1 MGILLGAV
9 GGSAV
14 EREAM
19 VHDHIWEC
27 SFLSFHLP
35 LLHYNT
41 PDTATCAATS
51 TLSTTRNHCPPERPL
66 WPLTFISLSPSMD
79 TGERRKLLDENHKAT
94 LALVVC
100 CLFLLVFILQSYGVH
115 NLAFIK
121 LKLPTER
128 FCEVIYSLMKYEPV
142 L

>member
-27 SFLSFHLP
+27 SLLSFDLP

-41 PDTATCAATS
+41 PHTATCTATA
-51 TLSTTRNHCPPERPL
+51 TLSTTRNHCPPKRPL

-79 TGERRKLLDENHKAT
+79 TGERRKVLDENHKAT
-94 LALVVC
+94 LALMVWRI
-100 CLFLLVFILQSYGVH
+100 FLLAFILHSYGVH

-128 FCEVIYSLMKYEPV
+128 CCELIY
-142 L
+142 